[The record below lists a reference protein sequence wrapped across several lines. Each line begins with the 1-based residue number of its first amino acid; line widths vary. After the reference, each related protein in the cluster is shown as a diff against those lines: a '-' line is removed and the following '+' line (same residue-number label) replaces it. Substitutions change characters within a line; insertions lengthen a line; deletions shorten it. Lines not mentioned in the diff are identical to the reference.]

1 LEEIFELYIL
11 AGAFAMAQSGAATGR
26 GDGPDAYEK
35 VTGRRKIGFGSVR
48 RSQDEQDEQV
58 IWGCTKKS

>member
-1 LEEIFELYIL
+1 
-11 AGAFAMAQSGAATGR
+11 MAQSGAATGR